1 MKGET
6 KKEQVLFFLSRA
18 GKTGISGEEIAREL
32 QVSRAYVWKLVGAL
46 KEEGYAITGTQHK
59 GYVLNTDEK
68 LCAPAICAY
77 LQKPWSVQTRLS
89 VTSTN
94 DVLKQ
99 EAQQGCPTRF
109 LLAAERQTAGRGRKG
124 HDFYSPERT
133 GVYFSFLLRPQT
145 DIEHAPNYTCKA
157 AVAVCRAIETLTD
170 REALI
175 KWVNDVYVDGKK
187 VCGILCEAET
197 DLETRTL
204 SYVIVGIGI
213 NISTENFPENI
224 ALRAGSIGKVD
235 ANRLVAEV
243 MNAWDALED
252 RSMMEEYRQR
262 SYVIGKK
269 VTLTGKEQE
278 GEFLAVDIN
287 DAGNLIV
294 CDPAGKQRTLFYG
307 DVSVK
312 TR

>member
-1 MKGET
+1 M
-6 KKEQVLFFLSRA
+6 
-18 GKTGISGEEIAREL
+18 
-32 QVSRAYVWKLVGAL
+32 
-46 KEEGYAITGTQHK
+46 
-59 GYVLNTDEK
+59 
-68 LCAPAICAY
+68 
-77 LQKPWSVQTRLS
+77 
-89 VTSTN
+89 
-94 DVLKQ
+94 
-99 EAQQGCPTRF
+99 
-109 LLAAERQTAGRGRKG
+109 
-124 HDFYSPERT
+124 
-133 GVYFSFLLRPQT
+133 RPQT

-187 VCGILCEAET
+187 VCGILCEAEM

-294 CDPAGKQRTLFYG
+294 RDPAGKQRTLFYG